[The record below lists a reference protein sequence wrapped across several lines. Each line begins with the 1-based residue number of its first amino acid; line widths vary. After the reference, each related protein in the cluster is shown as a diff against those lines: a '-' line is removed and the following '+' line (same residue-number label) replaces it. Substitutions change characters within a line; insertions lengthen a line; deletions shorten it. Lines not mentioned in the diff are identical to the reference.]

1 MSRFPVFQLPSLPD
15 DAVVGRIEV
24 ALALD
29 DLLGLV
35 VVQVSAHYGLL
46 DRLAHYTLVGGI
58 AQRYHS
64 RLSPM
69 CLGFESWLC

>member
-15 DAVVGRIEV
+15 DAVVSRIEV

-35 VVQVSAHYGLL
+35 VVQVSAN
-46 DRLAHYTLVGGI
+46 
-58 AQRYHS
+58 
-64 RLSPM
+64 
-69 CLGFESWLC
+69 

>member
-1 MSRFPVFQLPSLPD
+1 MSRFPAFQLPSLPD

-35 VVQVSAHYGLL
+35 VVQVSAN
-46 DRLAHYTLVGGI
+46 
-58 AQRYHS
+58 
-64 RLSPM
+64 
-69 CLGFESWLC
+69 